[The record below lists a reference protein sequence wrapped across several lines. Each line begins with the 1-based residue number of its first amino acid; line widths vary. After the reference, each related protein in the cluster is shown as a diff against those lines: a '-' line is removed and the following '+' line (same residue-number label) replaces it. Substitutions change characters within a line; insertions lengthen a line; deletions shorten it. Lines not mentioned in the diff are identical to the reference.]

1 MNWHLIEGAEGCAYA
16 VASRGVA
23 VIVDALRASA
33 TAAMLLHAGASEL
46 IVERGADRFHYWRE
60 RIRTKGILRLFETAP
75 HATKLCE
82 AGLEDDIAYC
92 AQVDVTTAVPQAIAR
107 TGPGLLVR
115 NAQPTA

>member
-23 VIVDALRASA
+23 VIVD
-33 TAAMLLHAGASEL
+33 
-46 IVERGADRFHYWRE
+46 RGADRFHYWRE